1 MKAVR
6 LYPRDPHRVRG
17 TSQIKEWAENP
28 LFSFVK
34 RPPIQNVEKQARV
47 SELLRRIEDI
57 VAPTIVG
64 MGYELVRVTMSRG
77 GTLQIM
83 IEPADGRPM
92 DVEGCATVA
101 RALSAVLDVEDPIP
115 NSYTLEVSS
124 PGIDRPLTRPKD
136 YARWAGH
143 IARLETNLPIEGRR
157 RFKGTLLGLADGVV
171 KLRLD
176 DGKEADVPLSIVS
189 RAKLEMTDALIEE
202 HRLAQQGAGHAHL
215 SNCPSD
221 GPEERNIDMATTA
234 DIPRLE
240 MLQVADMVA
249 REKGIEREEVLEA
262 MEQAIQKAGRA
273 APRARRRCRPARGHL
288 RASFRAGSSRRG
300 G

>member
-1 MKAVR
+1 VGRKPA
-6 LYPRDPHRVRG
+6 
-17 TSQIKEWAENP
+17 
-28 LFSFVK
+28 LFICET
-34 RPPIQNVEKQARV
+34 PAGPNVEKQARV
-47 SELLRRIEDI
+47 TELLRRIEDI

-64 MGYELVRVTMSRG
+64 MGYEMVRVTLSKG

-115 NSYTLEVSS
+115 SSYTLEVSS

-143 IARLETNLPIEGRR
+143 IARLETAEPIEGRR
-157 RFKGTLLGLADGVV
+157 RFKGTLLGLAGDVV

-176 DGKEADVPLSIVS
+176 DGKEADVPLSVVS

-202 HRLAQQGAGHAHL
+202 HRLAQQGAGQTH
-215 SNCPSD
+215 
-221 GPEERNIDMATTA
+221 
-234 DIPRLE
+234 
-240 MLQVADMVA
+240 
-249 REKGIEREEVLEA
+249 
-262 MEQAIQKAGRA
+262 
-273 APRARRRCRPARGHL
+273 
-288 RASFRAGSSRRG
+288 
-300 G
+300 